1 MIGLLG
7 ATGYTGRLT
16 AAVLAAA
23 GIPHRLGG
31 RSPERLKALPAT
43 AHGDTVVVDTTKPG
57 DLDAFL
63 DGCTAVIST
72 VGPFEQLGRPVVD
85 AAVRNQVPYVDS
97 TGELGFMRWVYETH
111 RHAPVTLVPACGF
124 DYIPGDLAA
133 SLAADEVG
141 GPEAVTDVLIGYRM
155 GGTGGGGVTRGT
167 ARSAIGI
174 IGSTQLSIARTQIPF
189 LDGARS
195 GIVVPWG
202 EAITVPLLCPNAKVR
217 TAIAAPAAAALV
229 AGLAAPLVKHSGPLV
244 RAVTPVLAKRVEKMP
259 EGPSDE
265 VRAQARFT
273 VVAVV
278 TGKDGRTAR
287 VEVEGTDAYKLT
299 GELLVACA
307 QRLGDA
313 PPGARTTAEAFDAA
327 DVLDAIGKDRI
338 TWKRG

>member
-16 AAVLAAA
+16 AAALATA
-23 GIPHRLGG
+23 GVPHRLGG
-31 RSPERLKALPAT
+31 RSPERLSALPASEHAET
-43 AHGDTVVVDTTKPG
+43 AVVDTSKPA

-72 VGPFEQLGRPVVD
+72 VGPFERLGRPVVE
-85 AAVRNQVPYVDS
+85 AAVRNRVPYVDS
-97 TGELGFMRWVYETH
+97 TGELDFMRWVLTEH

-155 GGTGGGGVTRGT
+155 GGTGGGVTRGT
-167 ARSAIGI
+167 ARSALGI
-174 IGSTQLSIARTQIPF
+174 LGSVQLNVARSEVPF
-189 LDGARS
+189 LDRVRPGV
-195 GIVVPWG
+195 VVPWG
-202 EAITVPLLCPNAKVR
+202 EELTVPFRCPNARVR
-217 TAIAAPAAAALV
+217 TAIATPAVAARA
-229 AGLAAPLVKHSGPLV
+229 AGLAAPLVKRSGPLV
-244 RAVTPVLAKRVEKMP
+244 RAMTPVLARRIEKMP
-259 EGPSDE
+259 EGPTDD
-265 VRAQARFT
+265 VRAAARFT

-278 TGKDGRTAR
+278 TGKDGHSAR
-287 VEVEGTDAYKLT
+287 VEVEGSDPYKLT

-313 PPGARTTAEAFDAA
+313 PPGGRTTAEAFDAA
-327 DVLDAIGKDRI
+327 DVLDAIGTDRLR
-338 TWKRG
+338 WRRG